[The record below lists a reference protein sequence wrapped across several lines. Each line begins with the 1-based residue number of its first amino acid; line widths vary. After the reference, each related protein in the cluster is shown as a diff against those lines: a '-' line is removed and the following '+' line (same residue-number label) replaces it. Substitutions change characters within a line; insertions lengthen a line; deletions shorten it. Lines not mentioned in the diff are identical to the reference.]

1 MKSRIKITMSE
12 TKANLLSSMAILITM
27 AIISSIF
34 HTTNAEGPL
43 FECPKGKKINFSIS
57 VLAANNDLYL
67 SLVKK
72 SIQTF
77 NWLLIHLNTG
87 VVKTMSPIELN
98 LITNTLSFF
107 VTW

>member
-12 TKANLLSSMAILITM
+12 TKANLLSSMAILVTI

-57 VLAANNDLYL
+57 WYICYIIYYIMIYDYIIV
-67 SLVKK
+67 
-72 SIQTF
+72 
-77 NWLLIHLNTG
+77 
-87 VVKTMSPIELN
+87 
-98 LITNTLSFF
+98 
-107 VTW
+107 

>member
-57 VLAANNDLYL
+57 KFIRHKTIKMISFDKILSDGITVIDYL
-67 SLVKK
+67 K
-72 SIQTF
+72 I
-77 NWLLIHLNTG
+77 
-87 VVKTMSPIELN
+87 
-98 LITNTLSFF
+98 
-107 VTW
+107 